1 MELQTIVKI
10 PKGTFQLRPE
20 DNMLFVGSCF
30 ADNLGRRFWDDQFR
44 VSVNP
49 YGVMYNPVSVLHTVK
64 RWLAGVAPKQGSK
77 CQPFGEM
84 PQVAIFTLGTN
95 HVYVLRENEEVV
107 DNCEKRP
114 AKLFREEVL
123 GVEECEKALR
133 EAVELLRQ
141 ANPAVKVILTV
152 SPIRYAKYGYP
163 ESARSKAVLLLAAH
177 GVVDSFPDMAAY
189 FPAYEIMNDEL
200 RDYRFYRPDMLHP
213 SEQAVDYIHER
224 FSDAYF
230 SERATTY
237 AKEWRHLRA
246 ALRHRP
252 FNPGSDAYQTFKRQT
267 QEQVN
272 AFAQRYPTFPDNPME
287 EAV

>member
-1 MELQTIVKI
+1 MVQSSECQQSECAFSGLQCVNAFYA
-10 PKGTFQLRPE
+10 PGE
-20 DNMLFVGSCF
+20 DKCTTNFVTCSSGILSEPVEV
-30 ADNLGRRFWDDQFR
+30 GYRRACLNGQA
-44 VSVNP
+44 
-49 YGVMYNPVSVLHTVK
+49 VLM
-64 RWLAGVAPKQGSK
+64 QD
-77 CQPFGEM
+77 C
-84 PQVAIFTLGTN
+84 
-95 HVYVLRENEEVV
+95 EEVV

-114 AKLFREEVL
+114 AKLFREQVL

-177 GVVDSFPDMAAY
+177 QVAERYPGAVAY

-230 SERATTY
+230 SERAATY
-237 AKEWRHLRA
+237 VKEWRRLRA

-252 FNPGSDAYQTFKRQT
+252 FNPDSDAYQAFKRQT
-267 QEQVN
+267 QEQVK